1 MAQQDNVISGDGHR
15 AGPLSPPAQSL
26 PLIFQHLKGG
36 VQSLLAASCVSR
48 DWRDAAA
55 NTPEVWQVIK
65 FPRKVAKRVT
75 DERLRSILSRSREMG
90 VTFLDLT
97 GCEQLTD
104 QVVPD
109 VLRALKTVPE
119 KVSLKDCN
127 MLTWRDAR
135 EILRHLQALFEQE
148 EEAGRHA
155 GPNQQDVGKEE
166 QAQRGFILTVLI
178 AYLATQ
184 SEKKEC

>member
-1 MAQQDNVISGDGHR
+1 
-15 AGPLSPPAQSL
+15 
-26 PLIFQHLKGG
+26 
-36 VQSLLAASCVSR
+36 
-48 DWRDAAA
+48 
-55 NTPEVWQVIK
+55 VWQVIK

-75 DERLRSILSRSREMG
+75 DERLRPILSRSREMG

-97 GCEQLTD
+97 GCKQLTD

-119 KVSLKDCN
+119 KASLKDCN

-155 GPNQQDVGKEE
+155 GPNHQEVGKEE
-166 QAQRGFILTVLI
+166 QARKGFILFVLI
-178 AYLATQ
+178 IYLATQ
-184 SEKKEC
+184 SEKEC